1 MPMAKKRQQK
11 QKSGNAV
18 IYARYSSHNQREA
31 SLEQQ
36 IEACKK
42 YAERF
47 DLTVTDIYQDAA
59 ISGKT
64 DDRPAFKRMM
74 KDAEKEKFDY
84 IIAWKSNRIGR
95 NMTQAMVNMA
105 RLAEYGIECLY
116 VEEDFDNTASGR
128 FALRNMMNVNEFYS
142 EAMAE
147 DVRRGMMDNAKK
159 CMVNGRV
166 PYGYRK
172 GPDGKYAIDEDRA
185 EVVKQIFDR
194 ISSGWTIADIRD
206 DLNNRGIMTS
216 IGKPWSIQSFWKLL
230 SYEQYIGVY
239 KFGDI
244 RIEGGVP
251 AIVDRETWNEVQ
263 RILSNKNRPRGHKRN
278 DTEYFLVGKAFCGLC
293 GSPMTGISG
302 TSRNGSLYSYYMC
315 NAHHYDHTC
324 EKKNVPRDDLE
335 YSVALVV
342 KQVLQ
347 DDSVIEWLLSGYADV
362 VERIKEESKVNQL
375 EIQLA
380 ETNKILGNLM
390 KAMEQGL
397 FNDMAIQRMNE
408 LSDTKKDIERALSME
423 SEALRTYSLD
433 KFRATLYS
441 YRDGDLEDPK
451 VMKALIQT
459 FVERVLVFD
468 DAVKVHFNYGDEAES
483 PITKRD
489 DSSVVRD
496 GSTKPHHNI
505 ISRTT
510 MYVGFFEIIAPIR
523 KRGSGPG

>member
-1 MPMAKKRQQK
+1 MARRK
-11 QKSGNAV
+11 QKPKGGNAV

-36 IEACKK
+36 IAECRQ
-42 YAERF
+42 YAERNGYKII
-47 DLTVTDIYQDAA
+47 DIYQDAA
-59 ISGKT
+59 VSGRT

-74 KDAEKEKFDY
+74 HDAKKELFDF

-105 RLAEYGIECLY
+105 KLAEYGVDCLY

-159 CMVNGRV
+159 CMVNGRI
-166 PYGYRK
+166 PYGYKK
-172 GPDGKYAIDEDRA
+172 GPDGKYAIDEERA
-185 EVVKQIFDR
+185 AIVRQIFDR
-194 ISSGWTIADIRD
+194 LRSGWTIADVRD

-239 KFGDI
+239 KFADI

-251 AIVDRETWNEVQ
+251 AIVDRETWEEVQ
-263 RILSNKNRPRGHKRN
+263 KILSNKDRPRGHKRN

-293 GSPMTGISG
+293 GAPMTGISG
-302 TSRNGSLYSYYMC
+302 TSRNGNLYSYYMC

-324 EKKNVPRDDLE
+324 DKKNVPRDDLE
-335 YSVALVV
+335 YSVALMVTE
-342 KQVLQ
+342 VLR
-347 DDSVIEWLLSGYADV
+347 DESVIDWLLSGYEKV
-362 VERIKEESKVNQL
+362 VERIREESKVNQL
-375 EIQLA
+375 QVQLE

-408 LSDTKKDIERALSME
+408 LSDTKKDLEQALAME

-433 KFRATLYS
+433 KFRATLYAF
-441 YRDGDLEDPK
+441 RDGDLSDPEVVK
-451 VMKALIQT
+451 GLIKT
-459 FVERVLVFD
+459 FVQSVFVYD
-468 DAVKVHFNYGDEAES
+468 DHIRLRFNYGEDKDGQLV
-483 PITKRD
+483 KRGEGAI
-489 DSSVVRD
+489 VRE
-496 GSTKPHHNI
+496 GSTMPHHNI

-523 KRGSGPG
+523 KRGSGPD